1 MLAFL
6 VNICIGLKME
16 LQKLPKKARSYWL
29 AKNMIVVIILL
40 AAAVITSFLL
50 SQNENFGMIWWVW
63 GVFTVIAFFAILYPF
78 LEYHFFG
85 YSFDKERIVIKRG
98 VIFRHYI
105 SVPVCQIQDLHLL
118 EGPVMMIFGLK
129 GLIISTAGS
138 NFYLPCLDA
147 EEAKSTVKNLEIFLK
162 NRLEEK
168 QNEEI

>member
-1 MLAFL
+1 
-6 VNICIGLKME
+6 ME

-40 AAAVITSFLL
+40 AAAVIASFSLFR
-50 SQNENFGMIWWVW
+50 SGNNAVIWWIW
-63 GVFTVIAFFAILYPF
+63 AAFTVIAFLSILYPI
-78 LEYHFFG
+78 LSYTFFR

-105 SVPVCQIQDLHLL
+105 SVPVCQIQDLHLI

-138 NFYLPCLDA
+138 NFFLPCLDG
-147 EEAKSTVKNLEIFLK
+147 EEAKDAVKSLEIYLK

-168 QNEEI
+168 QNEEV